1 MRKYDSLPISKLVSD
16 VAVDPV
22 HVKELA
28 DSIKVSGPISPVLVR
43 EETSELI
50 DGFHRVAAMKE
61 LGFDS
66 VECIVTPCDQETF
79 WDLRIMSATLHK
91 AVTFARAVDWIDE
104 AFSQSTWKERYSSAH
119 SLFKQS
125 SRREAPKDVQDWAET
140 KAKKWGLS
148 TGTIES
154 WLNAKQSMA
163 PELKE
168 ELKTGE
174 GATVVPTDT
183 YIEIARS
190 LQSKPHLQK
199 RVLDKAREEGLT
211 SRSVREVSQAVR
223 QAADDEEVKTILS
236 QPISRSAEELT
247 RAAKV
252 EKILKEPVVEPPRS
266 ERERMFAGLLLE
278 VYLDIQQMTH
288 SVRRVNP
295 EILQPLTPA
304 QKSALL
310 ETTEDLIAE
319 LQQIVGYLSGEHL
332 IEGKARLLEDIK

>member
-1 MRKYDSLPISKLVSD
+1 MRKYDNLPISKLVSD

-22 HVKELA
+22 HVRELA

-43 EETSELI
+43 EESLELI

-66 VECIVTPCDQETF
+66 VESIVTPCDQETF

-91 AVTFARAVDWIDE
+91 AVTFARAVEWIDE
-104 AFSQSTWKERYSSAH
+104 AFSQSIWKEKYSSAH
-119 SLFKQS
+119 SLFTQS
-125 SRREAPKDVQDWAET
+125 SKREAPKDVQDWAET

-154 WLNAKQSMA
+154 WLHAKQAMA

-168 ELKTGE
+168 ELKTRV

-190 LQSKPHLQK
+190 LQTKPDLQK
-199 RVLDKAREEGLT
+199 CVLEKAREEGLT
-211 SRSVREVSQAVR
+211 SKSVREVSRAVR
-223 QAADDEEVKTILS
+223 QAADEEEVKTILS

-252 EKILKEPVVEPPRS
+252 EKILKEPVVEPLRR

-278 VYLDIQQMTH
+278 VYLDVQQMTH
-288 SVRRVNP
+288 SVRRVKP

-310 ETTEDLIAE
+310 ETTEELIAE
-319 LQQIVGYLSGEHL
+319 LQQIVGYLRGERF
-332 IEGKARLLEDIK
+332 IEGKARLLEGGK